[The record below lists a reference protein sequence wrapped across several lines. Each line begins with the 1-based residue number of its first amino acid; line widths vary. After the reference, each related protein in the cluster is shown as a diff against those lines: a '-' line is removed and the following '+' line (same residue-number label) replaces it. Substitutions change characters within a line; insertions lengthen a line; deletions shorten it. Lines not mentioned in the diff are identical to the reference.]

1 MTYTQIALLS
11 FVLAIVF
18 DLKVTKI
25 HLITRKVFWTSYA
38 IIVPFQFITNW
49 WLTSRN
55 IVMYKPE
62 SIIGLRIASAPVED
76 LFFGFSLLLSVLSL
90 WVYIGKKNQRA

>member
-1 MTYTQIALLS
+1 MTYTQIALLA
-11 FVLAIVF
+11 FALAIVF